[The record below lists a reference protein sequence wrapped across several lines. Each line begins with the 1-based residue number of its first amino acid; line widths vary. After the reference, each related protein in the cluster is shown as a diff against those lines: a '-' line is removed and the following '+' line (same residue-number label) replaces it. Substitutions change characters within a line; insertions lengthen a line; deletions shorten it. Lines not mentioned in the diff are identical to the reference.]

1 MGRKR
6 YIPEAQNDKIIT
18 SVGISHSGE
27 GYTINIPGKGY
38 RYERDFDDGGFEEKW
53 EYTKRDNVQIK
64 VTTYKNTDETT
75 ARGRFL
81 RENDDY
87 IFEDLMGYPACG
99 IELDGDTLW
108 FNVHQSGGNVYIVSW
123 EYPKNASDEL
133 KTELSKIAESFK
145 IVE

>member
-1 MGRKR
+1 MKTKN
-6 YIPEAQNDKIIT
+6 ILCLVLCIALVLNIMCLTAFADEN
-18 SVGISHSGE
+18 V
-27 GYTINIPGKGY
+27 TINVVNKVI
-38 RYERDFDDGGFEEKW
+38 DADMTSFD
-53 EYTKRDNVQIK
+53 VQIK

-87 IFEDLMGYPACG
+87 IFEDMMGYPACG
-99 IELDGDTLW
+99 IELDCDTLW